1 MGGKRPDQYRID
13 QGEGGATDY
22 KSTRQEEMNQ
32 MQDDKEQVA
41 DSAQEESR
49 LPRTGENPAAR
60 ELRER
65 KEAAKAQDSGDE
77 K

>member
-22 KSTRQEEMNQ
+22 KFTRQEEMNQ
-32 MQDDKEQVA
+32 MEDDKQLVA
-41 DSAQEESR
+41 DSAQEESE
-49 LPRTGENPAAR
+49 LPRSGENPAAR

-65 KEAAKAQDSGDE
+65 KDAAKAQESEDA